1 MKMFKILQNKK
12 CDIEIQSEQMILKKI
27 MPVDLLEAGLPQ
39 TINLCLKKNQ
49 YLKQNKVK
57 HNKKKY
63 LCKLQPKPQLT
74 LEAYCTGL
82 TKVS

>member
-1 MKMFKILQNKK
+1 M
-12 CDIEIQSEQMILKKI
+12 
-27 MPVDLLEAGLPQ
+27 DLLDTGLPQ
-39 TINLCLKKNQ
+39 TINLCKKKKNQ

-74 LEAYCTGL
+74 LEAYCTEIS
-82 TKVS
+82 KINKK

>member
-1 MKMFKILQNKK
+1 MWHRDTKWAN
-12 CDIEIQSEQMILKKI
+12 DIEKNNAS
-27 MPVDLLEAGLPQ
+27 GLAWGRVATNHQ
-39 TINLCLKKNQ
+39 FMLKKNQ

-82 TKVS
+82 TKAS

>member
-39 TINLCLKKNQ
+39 TINLC
-49 YLKQNKVK
+49 
-57 HNKKKY
+57 
-63 LCKLQPKPQLT
+63 
-74 LEAYCTGL
+74 
-82 TKVS
+82 

>member
-27 MPVDLLEAGLPQ
+27 MPVDLLETGLPQ
-39 TINLCLKKNQ
+39 TIEFMFKKNQ

-57 HNKKKY
+57 HNKSTSANY
-63 LCKLQPKPQLT
+63 NLSLN
-74 LEAYCTGL
+74 
-82 TKVS
+82 